1 MITRSVFVM
10 PPAVA
15 ENDRETDV
23 EAKDESAV
31 NKVRVRV
38 LKSIQVE
45 LAISVN
51 SENVS
56 VA

>member
-23 EAKDESAV
+23 EAKDVSEV
-31 NKVRVRV
+31 TKVRVRV
-38 LKSIQVE
+38 LKLIQV
-45 LAISVN
+45 
-51 SENVS
+51 
-56 VA
+56 